1 MSREIDLLRC
11 IAEKGAA
18 MFDGKRVRKLRD
30 ERNYSLEQLARKG
43 GLSPS
48 FLSELERGQKQPS
61 LSTVNKLAAALNVSP
76 ELFTGGGGVNP
87 GEQIRG
93 YRLERGHSLEELA
106 ALAGISYSY
115 LCGIERGLVS
125 PSPGTLRKIAAG
137 LGIPP
142 RELLAGGASLG
153 SRLVGA
159 REERG
164 LNRSQLARKAGL
176 SPGMIGQIEKEKV
189 QPSLQTVEKIATALE
204 LSPCYFLVEGDGLE
218 ELLQQLSPEVRA
230 LLLEPKVQTL
240 LSRLRQCNEK
250 EFRLILDFIDLL
262 KRANLCES
270 D

>member
-1 MSREIDLLRC
+1 
-11 IAEKGAA
+11 
-18 MFDGKRVRKLRD
+18 MFSGERVRKLRG
-30 ERNYSLEQLARKG
+30 ERNYSLKQLARKG
-43 GLSPS
+43 DLSPS
-48 FLSELERGQKQPS
+48 FLSELERGEKKPS

-76 ELFTGGGGVNP
+76 GELTNKGGGVNP
-87 GEQIRG
+87 GERIRG
-93 YRLERGHSLEELA
+93 YRLEKGYSLEELA

-125 PSPGTLRKIAAG
+125 PSLSALRKISGALEVPAK
-137 LGIPP
+137 
-142 RELLAGGASLG
+142 ELLAGGASLG
-153 SRLVGA
+153 SRLTGA

-176 SPGMIGQIEKEKV
+176 SAGMIGQIEREKV
-189 QPSLQTVEKIATALE
+189 QPSLQTVEKIAAALE

-218 ELLQQLSPEVRA
+218 QLLQQLSPQVRA
-230 LLLEPKVQTL
+230 LLLEPEVQTL

-262 KRANLCES
+262 KRANLCEQ

>member
-1 MSREIDLLRC
+1 
-11 IAEKGAA
+11 
-18 MFDGKRVRKLRD
+18 MFSGERIRKLRG

-43 GLSPS
+43 DLSPS
-48 FLSELERGQKQPS
+48 FLSELERGEKKPS

-76 ELFTGGGGVNP
+76 GELTDRGGGVNP
-87 GEQIRG
+87 GERIRG
-93 YRLERGHSLEELA
+93 YRLEKGCSLKELA

-125 PSPGTLRKIAAG
+125 PSLSTLRKISGALEVPAK
-137 LGIPP
+137 
-142 RELLAGGASLG
+142 ELLAGGASLG
-153 SRLVGA
+153 SRLTGA

-176 SPGMIGQIEKEKV
+176 SAGMIGQIERGKV
-189 QPSLQTVEKIATALE
+189 QPSLQTVEKIAAALE

-218 ELLQQLSPEVRA
+218 QLLQQLSPEVRA
-230 LLLEPKVQTL
+230 LLLEPQVQTL
-240 LSRLRQCNEK
+240 LSRLCQCNEK

-262 KRANLCES
+262 KRANLCEQ